1 MNSLTENYPTNSKF
15 TLYDS
20 SNAPLTVHSLNLAL
34 TKKDDEIIE
43 CRLTFQ
49 INLELYQRIDSN
61 FLFNLNP
68 VVRISPIGG
77 DFQSEPNIQIEASLK
92 PDLLP
97 HLIEYATTADEAAAY
112 LFQQNYPNP
121 LLATENWLALSVKQ
135 SQKSSEVGYHTFWTH
150 FSLLGLSMASSSQD
164 EISESITNF
173 FQDLVSLGLDAST
186 KEITPASIG
195 EVAKFFRDLAETTSQ
210 TKPPTHPIRKPE
222 EKPNAINRYTAS
234 TQPIFAAMV
243 NFFKEDNWHYVQLQG
258 QSVLRLAFEGK
269 NGKYD
274 CYAQAI
280 EEQQQFIFYSIGSIK
295 IPKSKRR
302 GIGEFLSRANYGMII
317 GNFELNFDNGEI
329 RYKTSTNVKNHSLDA
344 DTIRPLVY
352 TNVKMID
359 KYLPGIIAVAKSGMS
374 PAEAIAQIETQIN

>member
-1 MNSLTENYPTNSKF
+1 MNSLTENYPTNSKL

-20 SNAPLTVHSLNLAL
+20 YNAPLTVHSLNLAL

-97 HLIEYATTADEAAAY
+97 HLIEHTTTADEAAAY
-112 LFQQNYPNP
+112 FLQQNYPNP

-135 SQKSSEVGYHTFWTH
+135 SQTSGEVGYHTFWTH
-150 FSLLGLSMASSSQD
+150 FSLLGLSMANSSQD

-195 EVAKFFRDLAETTSQ
+195 EVAKFFRDLAETTSP
-210 TKPPTHPIRKPE
+210 TKSSTYPIRQPE
-222 EKPNAINRYTAS
+222 EKPNATNRYTAS
-234 TQPIFAAMV
+234 TQPIFAAII
-243 NFFKEDNWHYVQLQG
+243 NFFKEDNWHYVQLRG

-302 GIGEFLSRANYGMII
+302 AVGEFLSRANYGMII

-329 RYKTSTNVKNHSLDA
+329 RYKTSTNVKNHALDA
-344 DTIRPLVY
+344 EIIKPLVY

-359 KYLPGIIAVAKSGMS
+359 KYLPGIIAVAKGGIS
-374 PAEAIAQIETQIN
+374 PADAIR